1 MIERMKLKMIN
12 RRLRAPKITQNII
25 IIKMTI
31 EFMNK
36 MEFPNKFYDK
46 INQVRLQKRII
57 ISVELVRVRENKRT
71 EVFNNNKSQSILKQK
86 IEFQEVKRPK
96 EKSKKMQQKFK
107 SQLIYKELNT
117 LYDFK
122 QYAESRLRVSESE
135 KYY

>member
-1 MIERMKLKMIN
+1 MIERRKLKMIN

-25 IIKMTI
+25 IIKITI

-36 MEFPNKFYDK
+36 MEFPNKFYNK

-57 ISVELVRVRENKRT
+57 ISVELVRVRENKQT

>member
-1 MIERMKLKMIN
+1 MIN
-12 RRLRAPKITQNII
+12 RRLRVPKITQNII
-25 IIKMTI
+25 IIKMII

-36 MEFPNKFYDK
+36 MEFPNKFYNK

-71 EVFNNNKSQSILKQK
+71 EVFNNNKSQSILKQQ